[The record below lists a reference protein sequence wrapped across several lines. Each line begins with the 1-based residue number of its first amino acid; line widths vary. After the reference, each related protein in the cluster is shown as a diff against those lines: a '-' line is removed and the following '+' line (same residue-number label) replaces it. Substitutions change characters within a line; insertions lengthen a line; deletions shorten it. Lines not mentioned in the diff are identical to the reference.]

1 MHGLVTT
8 PRGRR
13 SRTNRTISRRSAAL
27 ADPGVLQNWV
37 REEEVKEAA
46 MQRSTLRWAQIA
58 GWAGIAGV
66 AVAVVGL
73 LVTWFTK

>member
-37 REEEVKEAA
+37 RRRKSRKQRCKGARCDGRRSQDGEESRA
-46 MQRSTLRWAQIA
+46 LP
-58 GWAGIAGV
+58 
-66 AVAVVGL
+66 
-73 LVTWFTK
+73 